1 MECRRTGGISLAH
14 LNMPQIIELKELME
28 DMFGD
33 LITTYLSDSE
43 EKLPLLEAAIN
54 EANSALCTELSHS
67 LKGSSA
73 NIYAEDLSAL
83 LKNIEDLARADSL
96 ESLPDG
102 FINIEHEF
110 QVVKKELLALL

>member
-1 MECRRTGGISLAH
+1 MAH
-14 LNMPQIIELKELME
+14 LNMPQIMELKELMD

-33 LITTYLSDSE
+33 LITTYLCDSE
-43 EKLPLLEAAIN
+43 EKLPRLEAAIN

-83 LKNIEDLARADSL
+83 LKNIEDLARADSF